1 MNITD
6 LKGQAESIRIPQD
19 MKRQIILYC
28 NDEIENTSHK
38 KERFTLLWLGKN
50 WPWQ

>member
-19 MKRQIILYC
+19 MKLKTQAVIAVIKRDLHYFGL
-28 NDEIENTSHK
+28 E
-38 KERFTLLWLGKN
+38 KN
-50 WPWQ
+50 WLWQ